1 MNSRRG
7 SLRRSCMVVHAELPE
22 FLASIT
28 ELFLTLGL
36 GVGSLIGSLY
46 FVFDQP
52 VHGCLCFAFAN
63 TVGSAAVFYLVARN
77 WETGDLSGGYC
88 ALNLLLG
95 SLVFAVCSFTY
106 LHPPLEDASAVGFF
120 VGSFFF
126 LLASLE
132 TLRKNGIGPF
142 TAVRPWGV
150 AWIPSGLTFFISAV
164 AYIAGSGAFLKGYLV
179 EGSLAYLVG
188 SILSVVLAWCDIVNW
203 IEAMSGVKTE

>member
-1 MNSRRG
+1 M
-7 SLRRSCMVVHAELPE
+7 C
-22 FLASIT
+22 I
-28 ELFLTLGL
+28 
-36 GVGSLIGSLY
+36 
-46 FVFDQP
+46 Q
-52 VHGCLCFAFAN
+52 
-63 TVGSAAVFYLVARN
+63 
-77 WETGDLSGGYC
+77 
-88 ALNLLLG
+88 
-95 SLVFAVCSFTY
+95 
-106 LHPPLEDASAVGFF
+106 
-120 VGSFFF
+120 GSFFF